1 MKPGN
6 RIRKTHDHQNNRTH
20 AQENRTVTFS
30 LDLICGLKKKIII
43 VLKVFMLPDRD
54 VWLRLVVFLFL
65 LWVYCW
71 VHDVWL
77 RLVVMWWLNNLWL
90 KKKKV
95 SNFEWWEIVC
105 TGKDNLWVE
114 FWRII
119 SGLNFEEQ
127 IVCFWNFFLEIV
139 CLLSFD
145 DMYRM
150 N

>member
-1 MKPGN
+1 MVLCFRSIFVLN
-6 RIRKTHDHQNNRTH
+6 SASCWVI
-20 AQENRTVTFS
+20 
-30 LDLICGLKKKIII
+30 DLILFCGLNNLWVEEEKNHC
-43 VLKVFMLPDRD
+43 VEGVRVRPDRD
-54 VWLRLVVFLFL
+54 VWLRLVVLLFL

-77 RLVVMWWLNNLWL
+77 KLVVMWWLNNLWL

-119 SGLNFEEQ
+119 YGLNFEEQ
-127 IVCFWNFFLEIV
+127 FVCFWNFFFEN
-139 CLLSFD
+139 S
-145 DMYRM
+145 
-150 N
+150 